1 MNFKHLY
8 GSSYLVYTQAGFE
21 QALYDYMSGVS
32 YSKSTLRNSLRGFP
46 KSYPSVVTFTDYM
59 FEQGAIYVSAIKL
72 NDLIEKLKEK

>member
-21 QALYDYMSGVS
+21 QALYCYMGDG
-32 YSKSTLRNSLRGFP
+32 YSKSTLRKSLRGFP
-46 KSYPSVVTFTDYM
+46 ESYPSVVTFIDYM
-59 FEQGAIYVSAIKL
+59 FEQDAIFVSTIKP

>member
-21 QALYDYMSGVS
+21 QALYNYMGNV
-32 YSKSTLRNSLRGFP
+32 YFKSTLRNSLRGFP

-59 FEQGAIYVSAIKL
+59 FEQYVIYVNTIRL